1 MTLKKTRNL
10 FKKYYNELKL
20 LKGPGYFEAEET
32 REFTVY
38 HYSYIEILH
47 ISDCTSY
54 EIKFF
59 FIFTDMRTILKQI
72 KGF

>member
-38 HYSYIEILH
+38 RYSLHRDSSYQRLYIVRNKILLH
-47 ISDCTSY
+47 FY
-54 EIKFF
+54 
-59 FIFTDMRTILKQI
+59 
-72 KGF
+72 